1 VALKENRKGGNLKR
15 KKKRTTALLGF
26 LVFSRKSL
34 KTQTRS
40 TKEKT
45 KEGRWC
51 LNSVAIFIR
60 MEKKI
65 KKGEVVVLLL
75 FVVCSVN
82 VHNRRKKVPLP

>member
-40 TKEKT
+40 TKEKN
-45 KEGRWC
+45 KRRPLVLELSCHLYPNG
-51 LNSVAIFIR
+51 
-60 MEKKI
+60 KK
-65 KKGEVVVLLL
+65 
-75 FVVCSVN
+75 N
-82 VHNRRKKVPLP
+82 